1 MQSNNQPMEI
11 VVSNLPE
18 DKDQARI
25 KIRLKQ
31 LSENCGGRVVAITK
45 STATIRFSTGEF
57 ASR

>member
-1 MQSNNQPMEI
+1 MEL

-18 DKDQARI
+18 DRDQSRI
-25 KIRLKQ
+25 KHRLKQ

-57 ASR
+57 AAR

>member
-1 MQSNNQPMEI
+1 MDL

-25 KIRLKQ
+25 KNRLKQ
-31 LSENCGGRVVAITK
+31 LSGNCGGRVIAITK

-57 ASR
+57 ATR